1 MNELMDRRLKKMN
14 HNIKYNKVPM
24 DQHDASALIV
34 KVRNHTHPS
43 SLRWIKYI
51 FPVPAV
57 AVVAFMFFQIN
68 YQPSNSSEQEISF
81 LSQRSMNTE
90 MKSQQFITND
100 EAQKNIEQ
108 ASNTEDTQSSTM
120 VRHTYIIYDDNMYV
134 QTNEQVDESDLEKP
148 IGHVKP
154 ETPAEQQRGASVTSE
169 EKIYSV
175 KGTDHHDQIAIKSRR
190 STGIGST
197 AVSQHG
203 YFIFEKEEALP
214 MAQ

>member
-14 HNIKYNKVPM
+14 HKVKYNKVPM

-34 KVRNHTHPS
+34 KVRNHTHQPS
-43 SLRWIKYI
+43 RKWIKYI

-57 AVVAFMFFQIN
+57 AVVAFMFLQIN

-81 LSQRSMNTE
+81 LTQRSLNTE
-90 MKSQQFITND
+90 MKSQQFIIND
-100 EAQKNIEQ
+100 EAQQNIEQ
-108 ASNTEDTQSSTM
+108 ASNTENSQSSTM
-120 VRHTYIIYDDNMYV
+120 VRHTYIIYNDNMYV
-134 QTNEQVDESDLEKP
+134 QTDEQVDESALEEP

-169 EKIYSV
+169 EKIFSV
-175 KGTDHHDQIAIKSRR
+175 KGTDPNDLIAIKSRR
-190 STGIGST
+190 NKGIGST